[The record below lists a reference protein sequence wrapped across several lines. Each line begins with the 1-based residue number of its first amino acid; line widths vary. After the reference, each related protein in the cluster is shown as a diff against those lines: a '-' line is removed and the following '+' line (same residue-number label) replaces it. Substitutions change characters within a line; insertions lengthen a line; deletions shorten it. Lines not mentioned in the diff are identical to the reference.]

1 MVVNLDT
8 LALKTDPIINFKVQN
23 GDELY
28 IPRRPSSVSIV
39 GEVLNSA
46 SVGFNPDLSVD
57 EYIALAGGLKDSADE
72 DRIFIILPDGKSQL
86 VKQSIF
92 GSSKEVMPGS
102 TIVIS
107 RDARPFDAI
116 SLTQIVTPILADLA
130 TSAAAI
136 AAISD

>member
-107 RDARPFDAI
+107 RDPRPFDAI